1 MPRFFQEEVME
12 EIREDARTRARRE
25 RKEQQEQEWT
35 FLGFNKKQFSLVM
48 LGIIL
53 ILGIIFTGSIFETN
67 TFGNYQ
73 IKQAAITGNVTVR
86 NDPGVY
92 LQWFGNIYT
101 YPVSEDFDFED
112 AGLTVRFNDG
122 SVAAVKGTVKFKL
135 SLKPEIQKELHRDYA
150 TFTNVMTDLIQKNVQ
165 EALSNTATLMKAEDS
180 YSSRRAEFSN
190 VAKQQLEQ
198 GIFQTKSEI
207 VDSVDE
213 KGTKFKEKLIEVV
226 YDRDGNP
233 VIQKPSL
240 LKHYDI
246 EILQFVVNDFEYDAK
261 VKELIDKKKEAEQI
275 KVVAVANA
283 EKAKQNALTAEA
295 EGSAKIAQAKA
306 EAEVQKMTEVVEA
319 QKRAEVA
326 KLEAEKAKFE
336 AAKIKAEGEAQ
347 AYAAKLKVQA
357 GLTPLEKATIEKET
371 QIGVAAE
378 LAKVKF
384 PDTMVIC
391 GGDGKGNGANPFDA
405 VGLKA
410 LYELS
415 SNMSRQKK

>member
-1 MPRFFQEEVME
+1 MV
-12 EIREDARTRARRE
+12 RETE
-25 RKEQQEQEWT
+25 NTKKEWS
-35 FLGFNKKQFSLVM
+35 FLGLNKKEFSLLL
-48 LGIIL
+48 LGTLIIL
-53 ILGIIFTGSIFETN
+53 GVVLSGSIFETN

-86 NDPGVY
+86 NEPGVY

-101 YPVSEDFDFED
+101 YPISEDFDFED
-112 AGLTVRFNDG
+112 AGITVRFNDG
-122 SVAAVKGTVKFKL
+122 SVASVKGTVKFRL

-150 TFTNVMTDLIQKNVQ
+150 SFKNVLIDLIQKNVQ
-165 EALSNTATLMKAEDS
+165 ESLSNTATLMKAEDS

-198 GIFQTKSEI
+198 GIFQTKTEI
-207 VDSVDE
+207 IDSIDDS
-213 KGTKFKEKLIEVV
+213 GTKFKEKLIEIV
-226 YDRDGNP
+226 YDKDGNP
-233 VIQKPSL
+233 IIQKPSL
-240 LKHYDI
+240 LKKYEI
-246 EILQFVVNDFEYDAK
+246 EILQFVVNDFGYDTK
-261 VKELIDKKKEAEQI
+261 VQELIDKKKEAEQV
-275 KVVAVANA
+275 KVVAVATA
-283 EKAKQNALTAEA
+283 EKAKQNALTAAA

-326 KLEAEKAKFE
+326 KLEADRARFE
-336 AAKIKAEGEAQ
+336 AQKIKAEGEAQ
-347 AYAAKLKVQA
+347 AYAARLKVQA

-371 QIGVAAE
+371 KIGIAAE

-384 PDTMVIC
+384 PERMIVA
-391 GGDGKGNGANPFDA
+391 GGSGNGHSPNPFDA

-415 SNMSRQKK
+415 DQMSK

>member
-1 MPRFFQEEVME
+1 MYSESQ
-12 EIREDARTRARRE
+12 
-25 RKEQQEQEWT
+25 
-35 FLGFNKKQFSLVM
+35 LKKKV
-48 LGIIL
+48 GINSTKIL
-53 ILGIIFTGSIFETN
+53 IIFFAVIAVATICLSGMLFETN

-73 IKQAAITGNVTVR
+73 VKQAAFTGNISVKS
-86 NDPGVY
+86 DAGVY
-92 LQWFGNIYT
+92 WQGFGSIYT
-101 YPVSEDFDFED
+101 YPISEDFDFED

-135 SLKPEIQKELHRDYA
+135 SLKPDVQKELHRDYA
-150 TFTNVMTDLIQKNVQ
+150 SFKNVLVDLIQKNVQ
-165 EALSNTATLMKAEDS
+165 ESLSNTATLMKAEDS

-190 VAKQQLEQ
+190 IAKQQLEQ
-198 GIFQTKSEI
+198 GIFQTKTEI
-207 VDSVDE
+207 IDSTDE
-213 KGTKFKEKLIEVV
+213 SGTKFKDKLIEIV
-226 YDRDGNP
+226 YDKDGNP

-246 EILQFVVNDFEYDAK
+246 EILQFVISDFIYDEK
-261 VKELIDKKKEAEQI
+261 INELIAKKKEAEQI
-275 KVVAVANA
+275 KVVAVATA
-283 EKAKQNALTAEA
+283 EKAKQNALTAAA

-326 KLEAEKAKFE
+326 KLEAQRATYE
-336 AAKIKAEGEAQ
+336 AQKIKAEGEAQ
-347 AYAAKLKVQA
+347 AYAARLKVQA
-357 GLTPLEKATIEKET
+357 GLTPLEKATIQKET

-384 PDTMVIC
+384 PETMIIC
-391 GGDGKGNGANPFDA
+391 GSDGKGGGANPFDA

-415 SNMSRQKK
+415 NSMSQQQK

>member
-1 MPRFFQEEVME
+1 MKRSNENFDGFIMDKDDYPEKTIKKQ
-12 EIREDARTRARRE
+12 
-25 RKEQQEQEWT
+25 WS
-35 FLGFNKKQFSLVM
+35 FLGLNKMQFSLFLIVIM
-48 LGIIL
+48 GIL
-53 ILGIIFTGSIFETN
+53 LVIFSSSLFETN

-73 IKQAAITGNVTVR
+73 IKQAAVTGNISVR
-86 NDPGVY
+86 NEPGVY
-92 LQWFGNIYT
+92 WQGFGNIYT
-101 YPVSEDFDFED
+101 YPISEDFDFED

-150 TFTNVMTDLIQKNVQ
+150 SFKNVMIDLIQKNVQ
-165 EALSNTATLMKAEDS
+165 ESLSNTATLMKAEDS

-190 VAKQQLEQ
+190 TAKQQLEQ
-198 GIFQTKSEI
+198 GIFQTKTEI
-207 VDSVDE
+207 IDSIDDN
-213 KGTKFKEKLIEVV
+213 GTKFKEKLIEIM
-226 YDRDGNP
+226 YDKDGHP
-233 VIQKPSL
+233 IIQKPSL
-240 LKHYDI
+240 LKRYDI

-283 EKAKQNALTAEA
+283 EKAKQNALTAAA
-295 EGSAKIAQAKA
+295 EGSAAIAKAKA

-347 AYAAKLKVQA
+347 AYAARLKVQA

-371 QIGVAAE
+371 KIGIAAE
-378 LAKVKF
+378 LAKVQF
-384 PDTMVIC
+384 PDTMIIA
-391 GGDGKGNGANPFDA
+391 GGDGKNGSPNPFDA

-415 SNMSRQKK
+415 EKMSNENNKK

>member
-1 MPRFFQEEVME
+1 MV
-12 EIREDARTRARRE
+12 RETE
-25 RKEQQEQEWT
+25 GMKKGWS
-35 FLGFNKKQFSLVM
+35 FLGFNKKEFSL
-48 LGIIL
+48 LILSALIIL
-53 ILGIIFTGSIFETN
+53 VVVCSGWIFETN
-67 TFGNYQ
+67 TFGYYQ
-73 IKQAAITGNVTVR
+73 VKQAAITGNVTVR

-92 LQWFGNIYT
+92 LQWFGDIYT
-101 YPVSEDFDFED
+101 YQVSEDFDFED

-150 TFTNVMTDLIQKNVQ
+150 SFKNVMIDLIQKNVQ
-165 EALSNTATLMKAEDS
+165 ESLSNTATLMKAEDS

-198 GIFQTKSEI
+198 GIFKTKSEI

-226 YDRDGNP
+226 YDKDGNP
-233 VIQKPSL
+233 IIQKPSL

-326 KLEAEKAKFE
+326 KLEAERARFE
-336 AAKIKAEGEAQ
+336 AQKIKAEGEAQ

-371 QIGVAAE
+371 KIGIAAE

-384 PDTMVIC
+384 PERMIVA
-391 GGDGKGNGANPFDA
+391 GGSGNGHSPNPFDA

-415 SNMSRQKK
+415 DQMSK

>member
-1 MPRFFQEEVME
+1 MMREVEEMKSRKKEWEFFG
-12 EIREDARTRARRE
+12 
-25 RKEQQEQEWT
+25 
-35 FLGFNKKQFSLVM
+35 LNKKEFS
-48 LGIIL
+48 IC
-53 ILGIIFTGSIFETN
+53 ILGIIVTLLVIFSGWIFETN

-101 YPVSEDFDFED
+101 YPISEDFDFED
-112 AGLTVRFNDG
+112 AGITVRFNDG
-122 SVAAVKGTVKFKL
+122 SVAAVKGTVKFRL

-150 TFTNVMTDLIQKNVQ
+150 SFKNVLIDLIQKNVQ
-165 EALSNTATLMKAEDS
+165 ESLSNTATLMKAEDS

-198 GIFQTKSEI
+198 GIFQTKTEI
-207 VDSVDE
+207 IDSIDDN
-213 KGTKFKEKLIEVV
+213 GTKFKEKLIEIV
-226 YDRDGNP
+226 YDKEGNP
-233 VIQKPSL
+233 IIQKPSL
-240 LKHYDI
+240 LKKYEI
-246 EILQFVVNDFEYDAK
+246 EILQFVVNDFGYDAK
-261 VKELIDKKKEAEQI
+261 VQELIDKKKEAEQI

-283 EKAKQNALTAEA
+283 EKAKQNALTAAA
-295 EGSAKIAQAKA
+295 EGSAAIAKAKA

-326 KLEAEKAKFE
+326 KLEAERARFE
-336 AAKIKAEGEAQ
+336 AQKIKAEGEAQ

-357 GLTPLEKATIEKET
+357 GLTPLEKATIQKET

-384 PDTMVIC
+384 PDTMIIA
-391 GGDGKGNGANPFDA
+391 GGDGRGSSPNPFDA
-405 VGLKA
+405 IGLKA
-410 LYELS
+410 LYDLS
-415 SNMSRQKK
+415 EKMSNKQQQ